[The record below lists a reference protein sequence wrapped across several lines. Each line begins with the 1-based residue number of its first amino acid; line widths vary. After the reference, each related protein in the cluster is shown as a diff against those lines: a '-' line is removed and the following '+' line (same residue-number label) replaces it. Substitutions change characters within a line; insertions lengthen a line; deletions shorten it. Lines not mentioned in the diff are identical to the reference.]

1 MITYAIEIYKD
12 GQWTT
17 AKCWALPFTDGDAL
31 DESLDAGTLNTSMG
45 ATKSAHKPWTRWRL
59 TVTDSTDNTT
69 QTIIDRVV
77 QSDVSKK
84 KRFGT

>member
-1 MITYAIEIYKD
+1 MITYTIEIYKD

-17 AKCWALPFTDGDAL
+17 AKSWALPFTDGDAL
-31 DESLDAGTLNTSMG
+31 DESLDAGTLNISMG
-45 ATKSAHKPWTRWRL
+45 DTKSAHKPWTRWRL
-59 TVTDSTDNTT
+59 TVTDGTDNTT